1 MLNLRNQVQLIGKL
15 GNNPEVMTFDSG
27 KKKVTFPLTT
37 VDVYKNAKG
46 EKVVETQ
53 WHNLIAWGKT
63 ADNIEVFLKKGN
75 EVAVSG
81 KLQHKSY
88 KDKAGNSRRFTQI
101 LINEFMLLTNTPFK
115 SENEVASDVQAVA
128 EPKPAF

>member
-1 MLNLRNQVQLIGKL
+1 
-15 GNNPEVMTFDSG
+15 MTFDSG